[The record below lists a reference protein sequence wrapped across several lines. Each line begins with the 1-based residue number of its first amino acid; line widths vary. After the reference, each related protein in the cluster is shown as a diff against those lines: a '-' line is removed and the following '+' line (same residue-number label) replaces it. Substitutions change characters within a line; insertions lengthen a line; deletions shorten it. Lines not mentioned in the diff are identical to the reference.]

1 MSLLSATNLSYHYPQ
16 NGRGIPPT
24 NLTVAPGEALLIS
37 GPSGC
42 GKSTLARC
50 LTGFIPH
57 LYHGEMR
64 GAVMLDGLV
73 TAVTPLWQLSEKAG
87 LLFQNPA
94 AQMLTETVEDEIL
107 FGLENLGLARAAM
120 QRRLEETLQQ
130 FGLDSLRQRDP
141 HTLSGGEQQRLALA
155 AVMARRPPLLVLDE
169 PFSMLDT
176 AAAAALVADLQA
188 LVAGGTA
195 VIIAEHRAEYVHSLP
210 GLRHMALGNGHIAS
224 AMPDA
229 WPFAATD
236 PLELVV
242 EGLRVERN
250 GRTILHDLSFTA
262 SGGQIIALVGRNGV
276 GKTTLLR
283 ALTGLQTF
291 NGRIHVNNNTPDFG
305 LVFQNPDLQLFNAS
319 VRAEILYRLPQPD
332 LAYYRTLLAALGLTA
347 YEETPPLLLSE
358 GEKNRL
364 ALAVILMRRPRHGI
378 LLDEPSLGQ
387 DAAHKA
393 MLLRLMRR
401 IAQTGQLLLMATHD
415 LALAAQADR
424 LLLLGPDGFVADG
437 PPAAVLAD
445 PIPWQRIGLRVPN
458 WIHAS
463 SPGVEEVPR
472 AAQAATAP
480 GY

>member
-64 GAVMLDGLV
+64 GAVMLDGLA

-224 AMPDA
+224 AMPDV

-236 PLELVV
+236 PLELMV

-276 GKTTLLR
+276 GKTVLARILAGLLPASTGQCQCSGNVHYLAQQVVHLDGFTVADLAGVKHTLD
-283 ALTGLQTF
+283 ALA
-291 NGRIHVNNNTPDFG
+291 RIESGSTAAEDFDAVG
-305 LVFQNPDLQLFNAS
+305 DQW
-319 VRAEILYRLPQPD
+319 ELPQR
-332 LAYYRTLLAALGLTA
+332 LRHELERHHLGHHDI
-347 YEETPPLLLSE
+347 ETPARSLSG
-358 GEKNRL
+358 GE
-364 ALAVILMRRPRHGI
+364 AMRV
-378 LLDEPSLGQ
+378 SL
-387 DAAHKA
+387 
-393 MLLRLMRR
+393 
-401 IAQTGQLLLMATHD
+401 I
-415 LALAAQADR
+415 
-424 LLLLGPDGFVADG
+424 
-437 PPAAVLAD
+437 
-445 PIPWQRIGLRVPN
+445 
-458 WIHAS
+458 
-463 SPGVEEVPR
+463 
-472 AAQAATAP
+472 
-480 GY
+480 